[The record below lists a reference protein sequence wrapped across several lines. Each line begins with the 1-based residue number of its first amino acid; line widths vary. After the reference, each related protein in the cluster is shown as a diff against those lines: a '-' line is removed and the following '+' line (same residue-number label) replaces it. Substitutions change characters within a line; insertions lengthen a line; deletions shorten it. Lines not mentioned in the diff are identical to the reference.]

1 MFAPAMNTVLQLMRS
16 SVGWRSGI
24 LARAQSIPV
33 GAADLP
39 LHHWSATEDLR
50 RDRNAAGGVGRTS
63 EIAEIAAIGEGL
75 ERYAA
80 WTCPLQPQP
89 LASLPESVRVLTGDD
104 FSLFSADQ
112 QRAGL
117 LNRLH
122 DAYTWVRPMNGG
134 ALLHK
139 QQVFAPAGLVALNP
153 EHGGIATSSGLA
165 AHSSLRFA
173 QLRAIQELLERDAL
187 MMSWVWG
194 ISPPQVE
201 LPAELVDPVVER
213 GGSVAAFDITQA
225 WNPHPVVAVLGD
237 LPLEGRPRYAMGSA
251 CRSTVADAAD
261 KAWLEWN
268 QGTLFAG
275 YYVNRNAGLSL
286 RASEVKS
293 FEHHAGYYSLPNGP
307 GQFEWDGL
315 PIWKA
320 TNSTQNDYAM
330 RTYYNVESLELLANH
345 LSDVGVELFTRELTT
360 VDLAQ
365 IGVHVARVLSP
376 QLVPIHVE
384 HGAPYLGGTGS
395 DVAWRY
401 PGMTHLADPSPF
413 PHPLG

>member
-1 MFAPAMNTVLQLMRS
+1 MFAPAMNTALQLMRS

-24 LARAQSIPV
+24 LARTQSIPV
-33 GAADLP
+33 GAADLS

-80 WTCPLQPQP
+80 WTFPLQPQP
-89 LASLPESVRVLTGDD
+89 QSTLPKSVRVLTGND
-104 FSLFSADQ
+104 FSLFSGDQ

-117 LNRLH
+117 SNRLH
-122 DAYTWVRPMNGG
+122 DSFTWVQRMGG
-134 ALLHK
+134 VSPQP
-139 QQVFAPAGLVALNP
+139 QQVYAPAGLVALNP

-187 MMSWVWG
+187 MTSWVWG
-194 ISPPQVE
+194 IVPPRVE

-213 GGSVAAFDITQA
+213 GGFVAAFDITQA
-225 WNPHPVVAVLGD
+225 WNPHPVVAVLGN
-237 LPLEGRPRYAMGSA
+237 LPLEGRPRYALGSA
-251 CRSTVADAAD
+251 CRSTVAAAAD

-275 YYVNRNAGLSL
+275 YYVSRNAGLRL
-286 RASEVKS
+286 RADEVKT
-293 FEHHAGYYSLPNGP
+293 FEHHAGYYSLPNSP
-307 GQFEWDGL
+307 GQLEWDTL
-315 PIWKA
+315 PIW
-320 TNSTQNDYAM
+320 NTQMGASSPYSKRAYEQTEDLKMLVA
-330 RTYYNVESLELLANH
+330 LLDDA
-345 LSDVGVELFTRELTT
+345 GVELFTRELTT

-401 PGMTHLADPSPF
+401 PGMAHLPHPSPF